1 MSELE
6 KTISLLE
13 GMGDYELKEVQSFAK
28 ILLFKRPKQDTP
40 FTPLSEEEFFAEV
53 DAGLREADAGQ
64 LEDTSIMVSRIANK
78 YGLVV

>member
-13 GMGDYELKEVQSFAK
+13 GMGDHELREVQSFAK
-28 ILLFKRPKQDTP
+28 ILLFKKPEQDAP
-40 FTPLSEEEFFAEV
+40 FESLSEEEFFAEV
-53 DAGLREADAGQ
+53 DKGLREADAGE
-64 LEDTSIMVSRIANK
+64 LEDTSMMLARIAEK